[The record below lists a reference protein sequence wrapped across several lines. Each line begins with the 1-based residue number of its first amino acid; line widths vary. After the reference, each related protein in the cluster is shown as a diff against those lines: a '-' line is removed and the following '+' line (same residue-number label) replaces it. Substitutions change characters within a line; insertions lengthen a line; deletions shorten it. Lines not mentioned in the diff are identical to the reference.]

1 MLATLIPHRRP
12 IMGYSTKKRPY
23 PRQLFAQLSK
33 TECEAFI
40 EALHYTIEAN
50 STSDVKEALLQF
62 QNLFPFTRVIGGLA
76 RLTANGHFD
85 GFTNVINVSYPEEW
99 IRLYW
104 QNGYFEVDPVF
115 QTALQKPGTQH
126 WGTIYREA
134 SSPKQREFM
143 AAAKEFG
150 LGDGITTGSADP
162 ACRVATFCSFAS
174 ADSVD
179 AAQYVPLVEYFGY
192 YVHMALLRTAPAKAQ
207 SMDRCVKQLTLRELT
222 ILNWVKNGKT
232 NWEIAQIMGVT
243 ERTIRFHVESIFSK
257 LDVTSRSQAVATAI
271 EHGLPNVV

>member
-1 MLATLIPHRRP
+1 MAHTQN
-12 IMGYSTKKRPY
+12 KRPF
-23 PRQLFAQLSK
+23 PRHLFEQLSK
-33 TECEAFI
+33 PECASFI
-40 EALHYTIEAN
+40 EALHYMSGAN
-50 STSDVKEALLQF
+50 TTTGVKEALVQF
-62 QNLFPFTRVIGGLA
+62 QNLFPFSRVIGGLA
-76 RLTANGHFD
+76 RLSSNGTFD

-104 QNGYFEVDPVF
+104 QNGYFDVDPVF
-115 QTALQKPGTQH
+115 QTALNKPGTQH
-126 WGTIYREA
+126 WGTTYREA
-134 SSPKQREFM
+134 TSQKQREFM
-143 AAAKEFG
+143 ATAKEFG
-150 LGDGITTGSADP
+150 LGDGITTGSSDP

-179 AAQYVPLVEYFGY
+179 AARYVPLVEYFGY

-207 SMDRCVKQLTLRELT
+207 PMDRCVKKLTLRELT

>member
-1 MLATLIPHRRP
+1 
-12 IMGYSTKKRPY
+12 MGHTTDKRPF
-23 PRQLFAQLSK
+23 PKQLFEQLSQ
-33 TECEAFI
+33 TECAAFI

-50 STSDVKEALLQF
+50 TTSEVKDALLQF

-76 RLTANGHFD
+76 RLTSKGDFD

-126 WGTIYREA
+126 WGTIYQA
-134 SSPKQREFM
+134 TNSPKQQEFI

-150 LGDGITTGSADP
+150 LGDGITTGSADQ

-174 ADSVD
+174 SDRVD
-179 AAQYVPLVEYFGY
+179 AARYIPLVEYYGY
-192 YVHMALLRTAPAKAQ
+192 YVHLALLRTAPAKAQ

>member
-1 MLATLIPHRRP
+1 
-12 IMGYSTKKRPY
+12 MGQTERKRHFPQ
-23 PRQLFAQLSK
+23 QLFKQLSQPD
-33 TECEAFI
+33 CASFI
-40 EALHYTIEAN
+40 EALHYITES
-50 STSDVKEALLQF
+50 STTADVKDALVRF
-62 QNLFPFTRVIGGLA
+62 QNLFHFSRVISGLA
-76 RLTANGHFD
+76 RLTPSGDFD
-85 GFTNVINVSYPEEW
+85 GFTNVVNVSYPDEW
-99 IRLYW
+99 IKLYW
-104 QNGYFEVDPVF
+104 QNGYFEVDPVL
-115 QTALQKPGTQH
+115 QAALNKAGTQH
-126 WGTIYREA
+126 WGTTYREA
-134 SSPKQREFM
+134 TSPKQQEFM

-150 LGDGITTGSADP
+150 LGDGITTGSSDP

-179 AAQYVPLVEYFGY
+179 ATRYVPLIEYFGH
-192 YVHMALLRTAPAKAQ
+192 YVHMALLRTAPQKAQ
-207 SMDRCVKQLTLRELT
+207 SMDRCVKKLTLRELT

>member
-1 MLATLIPHRRP
+1 
-12 IMGYSTKKRPY
+12 MGQPTSKRPF
-23 PRQLFAQLSK
+23 PAKLFEQLSQP
-33 TECEAFI
+33 ECAAFI
-40 EALHYTIEAN
+40 EALHYMIEAN
-50 STSDVKEALLQF
+50 TTTDVKDALLRF

-76 RLTANGHFD
+76 RLTPNGNFD
-85 GFTNVINVSYPEEW
+85 GFTNVVNVSYPEEW

-115 QTALQKPGTQH
+115 QSALQKPGTQH
-126 WGTIYREA
+126 WGSIYQKTD
-134 SSPKQREFM
+134 SPKQREFM
-143 AAAKEFG
+143 ATAKEFG
-150 LGDGITTGSADP
+150 LVDGVTTGSADP
-162 ACRVATFCSFAS
+162 ACRVATFCSFAAS
-174 ADSVD
+174 DSVD
-179 AAQYVPLVEYFGY
+179 AARYVPLVQYFGH
-192 YVHMALLRTAPAKAQ
+192 YVHIALLRTAPPKAQ
-207 SMDRCVKQLTLRELT
+207 SMDRCVKRLTLRELT

>member
-1 MLATLIPHRRP
+1 MAHTPNRRP
-12 IMGYSTKKRPY
+12 F
-23 PRQLFAQLSK
+23 PRQLVEQLSK
-33 TECEAFI
+33 AECGHFL
-40 EALHYTIEAN
+40 EALHYTTQAETTA
-50 STSDVKEALLQF
+50 DVKDALTRF
-62 QNLFPFTRVIGGLA
+62 QDLFPFTRVIGGLA
-76 RLTANGHFD
+76 RLSPKGAFE

-99 IRLYW
+99 LRLYW

-126 WGTIYREA
+126 WQTTYKDAG
-134 SSPKQREFM
+134 SDKQQEFM

-174 ADSVD
+174 AETID
-179 AAQYVPLVEYFGY
+179 AARYVPLVEYFGY
-192 YVHMALLRTAPAKAQ
+192 HVHLALLRTAPKNPQ